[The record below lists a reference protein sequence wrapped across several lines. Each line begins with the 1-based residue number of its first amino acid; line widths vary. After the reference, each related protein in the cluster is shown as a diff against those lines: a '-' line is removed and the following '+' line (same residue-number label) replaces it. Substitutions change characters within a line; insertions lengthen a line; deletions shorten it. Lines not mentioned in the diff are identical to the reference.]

1 MNRELLPKIRYS
13 AKKNPTTQPYGCN
26 HLLAPHS
33 NSTQTLWKVELR
45 TASPFG
51 GSEYF
56 RMHKGNF
63 SKQISAHNH
72 DAGADLLMVDA
83 GVRRLSPTYLL
94 VVTVCCLNFVFR
106 MQNIVCD
113 RGSSLEEIIVEL
125 NEVRSANSFLVC
137 QGVPEND
144 DVSISWTH

>member
-1 MNRELLPKIRYS
+1 
-13 AKKNPTTQPYGCN
+13 
-26 HLLAPHS
+26 
-33 NSTQTLWKVELR
+33 
-45 TASPFG
+45 
-51 GSEYF
+51 
-56 RMHKGNF
+56 MHKGNF

-106 MQNIVCD
+106 MQNSVCD